1 MDSQKSIF
9 SRNLIFYRKKRGM
22 LQKDLAERLDVGL
35 STVSGWESDTYSPR
49 IKTLYQIC
57 DVLEV
62 SLPELLGLD
71 SLSQDFSQ
79 DEVALVD
86 SYRRHPDLQK
96 AVRIILGLEK

>member
-1 MDSQKSIF
+1 MDSQKGMF
-9 SRNLIFYRKKRGM
+9 AKNLIFDSTKRGM
-22 LQKDLAERLDVGL
+22 LQKDLAERLNVGL

-71 SLSQDFSQ
+71 SFEQGFSQ